1 MSDSKV
7 IALAHAVTVSVGQS
21 VEVVLDAAAKFEA
34 YLMGATAPK
43 ATTKAVKATT
53 AATPAATAAAT
64 PAAAAEP
71 AAPAGP
77 TKKDVTAKVQALIQA
92 DLKDQCGEI
101 LEKYGSAVRNVS
113 SIPVEKYAAFIAAA
127 DELLSMA

>member
-7 IALAHAVTVSVGQS
+7 LALAHAVSVSFTHGADA
-21 VEVVLDAAAKFEA
+21 VLETAAKFEA
-34 YLMGATAPK
+34 YLTGAAAPK
-43 ATTKAVKATT
+43 ATTKAAK
-53 AATPAATAAAT
+53 ATAAAT
-64 PAAAAEP
+64 TAAAPAADPEP

-101 LEKYGSAVRNVS
+101 LEKFGSAVRNVS

-127 DELLSMA
+127 DELLQMA